1 MAMIIWLKNGT
12 SSKVYGNIG
21 ISKIEFFNFLGLK
34 GLNKIKKKIKPF
46 RTSLRSSSITFQ
58 IISTKVNFFIFN

>member
-1 MAMIIWLKNGT
+1 MAMIMWLKNGT

-34 GLNKIKKKIKPF
+34 GLNKIKKK
-46 RTSLRSSSITFQ
+46 
-58 IISTKVNFFIFN
+58 N

>member
-1 MAMIIWLKNGT
+1 MAMIMWLKNGT

-34 GLNKIKKKIKPF
+34 GFNKIKKKLNHLELPYVVHQLLFK
-46 RTSLRSSSITFQ
+46 
-58 IISTKVNFFIFN
+58 

>member
-21 ISKIEFFNFLGLK
+21 ISKIEFFNFSGTERFK
-34 GLNKIKKKIKPF
+34 QNKKIK
-46 RTSLRSSSITFQ
+46 TI
-58 IISTKVNFFIFN
+58 